1 MAKLKTE
8 VTQDMR
14 RIYREHTGRMS
25 DDASILIWWNQQ
37 VDRANGTK

>member
-1 MAKLKTE
+1 MAEHKTK

-25 DDASILIWWNQQ
+25 DDDSILIWWNQQ
-37 VDRANGTK
+37 VKKAESA